1 MPPDSLIPPHGG
13 YKKLRTYK
21 LGNLIYD
28 ATAAFCARYLN
39 RKDRTYDQMVQAARS
54 GVANIIEGS
63 EASATSK
70 GTEIKLTNVAK
81 SSQEELLSDYQAFL
95 RQRGL
100 PEWKL
105 DSPAAQAVRRA
116 RPETLDQLR
125 QLMAVLVSDSV
136 LLPDSSTSN
145 CRTSQTCQT
154 SQTELVQ
161 TKDAAQSKTARK
173 AEVAGNVMLCLIN
186 QETYLLARQIARQ
199 ATDFEQDG
207 GFTERMYRIRTEIR
221 NEEKAK
227 PNPPIDGPDIQ
238 NRPDGQNRP
247 DEQNTNLTNN
257 TDKTDLTDK

>member
-28 ATAAFCARYLN
+28 ATAAFCEQYLE

-70 GTEIKLTNVAK
+70 KTELKLTNVAK
-81 SSQEELLSDYQAFL
+81 ASQEELLTDYQAFL

-100 PEWKL
+100 PEWTA

-116 RPETLDQLR
+116 RPETLDRLR
-125 QLMAVLVSDSV
+125 QLMAALVADSA
-136 LLPDSSTSN
+136 LLPESPTHA
-145 CRTSQTCQT
+145 CRTCQT
-154 SQTELVQ
+154 SQTELARA
-161 TKDAAQSKTARK
+161 KDATQSKTARK

-186 QETYLLARQIARQ
+186 QETYLLGRQIARL
-199 ATDFEQDG
+199 AADFELEG
-207 GFTERMYRIRTEIR
+207 GFTERLLRIRTEAR
-221 NEEKAK
+221 RKGK
-227 PNPPIDGPDIQ
+227 S
-238 NRPDGQNRP
+238 
-247 DEQNTNLTNN
+247 
-257 TDKTDLTDK
+257 

>member
-28 ATAAFCARYLN
+28 ATAAFCEQYLD

-70 GTEIKLTNVAK
+70 KSELKLTNVAK
-81 SSQEELLSDYQAFL
+81 ASQEELLTDYQAFL

-100 PEWKL
+100 PEWAAE
-105 DSPAAQAVRRA
+105 SPAAQTVRRA

-125 QLMAVLVSDSV
+125 ELMAALVADSA
-136 LLPDSSTSN
+136 LPPEIPPRDGRT
-145 CRTSQTCQT
+145 CRTEFAQA
-154 SQTELVQ
+154 
-161 TKDAAQSKTARK
+161 KDAARSKAARK

-186 QETYLLARQIARQ
+186 QETYLLGRQIARM
-199 ATDFEQDG
+199 AADFEQEG
-207 GFTERMYRIRTEIR
+207 GFTERLHRIRTEIR
-221 NEEKAK
+221 NIGKS
-227 PNPPIDGPDIQ
+227 
-238 NRPDGQNRP
+238 
-247 DEQNTNLTNN
+247 
-257 TDKTDLTDK
+257 

>member
-28 ATAAFCARYLN
+28 ATAAFCAQYLD

-70 GTEIKLTNVAK
+70 KSELKLTNVAK
-81 SSQEELLSDYQAFL
+81 ASQEELLTDYQTFL

-100 PEWKL
+100 PEWTA
-105 DSPAAQAVRRA
+105 DSPAAQVVRRA

-125 QLMAVLVSDSV
+125 QLMAALVADSA
-136 LLPDSSTSN
+136 LLPESPTRA
-145 CRTSQTCQT
+145 CRTCRTCQT
-154 SQTELVQ
+154 ELAQ
-161 TKDAAQSKTARK
+161 AKDAAPSKTARK

-186 QETYLLARQIARQ
+186 QETYLLGRQIARL
-199 ATDFEQDG
+199 AADFEQKG
-207 GFTERMYRIRTEIR
+207 GFTERLHRIRTEAR
-221 NEEKAK
+221 RKGK
-227 PNPPIDGPDIQ
+227 S
-238 NRPDGQNRP
+238 
-247 DEQNTNLTNN
+247 
-257 TDKTDLTDK
+257 